1 MQYSSIEKRRLVGG
15 ALCLDFANSVDW
27 DSDGAERPAH
37 TDALGAPAD
46 LETWGRRLG
55 IVRGDDLEIS
65 GRELAAARDL
75 RHALH
80 RVFRAEAQSTKP
92 PAEAL
97 ELVGKNYAEAVR
109 SAELRCKDGWR
120 FEWQPD
126 DPRRVRFAVAVS
138 AIHLLLSPLE
148 RARIRICPG
157 NNCGWLFIDTSGRRR
172 WCSMEVC
179 GSRAKM
185 RRLYERR
192 NRSSRP
198 AQKRNGRN
206 ASNDKRP
213 SAA

>member
-1 MQYSSIEKRRLVGG
+1 MQQQASLEMRRLVGG

-27 DSDGAERPAH
+27 DSNGAERPAY
-37 TDALGAPAD
+37 TDVLGTAAD
-46 LETWGRRLG
+46 LEMWGRRLG
-55 IVRGDDLEIS
+55 TVRSGEHLGIN
-65 GRELAAARDL
+65 GRELAAARNL
-75 RHALH
+75 RHAVH
-80 RVFRAEAQSTKP
+80 RVFAAEAQPTKP
-92 PAEAL
+92 PPEAL
-97 ELVGKNYAEAVR
+97 ALIRKNYAEAVTA
-109 SAELRCKDGWR
+109 AELRCKDGWR

-138 AIHLLLSPLE
+138 AMHLLLSPLE

-198 AQKRNGRN
+198 SQKRNAG
-206 ASNDKRP
+206 NDKRP